1 MKRNVLILIGL
12 GMLLSLANLAWAD
25 CHDLGGFNSFVISR
39 GSTLILYAGSTP
51 VGQFDLQSCDVQPQS
66 RILLLK
72 SMVCDGDEVMIDGN
86 RCTVMSVQSV
96 D

>member
-1 MKRNVLILIGL
+1 MKKNILIFICL
-12 GMLLSLANLAWAD
+12 GMLLVLPNLASAG
-25 CHDLGGFNSFVISR
+25 CQDLGGYNSFITR
-39 GSTLILYAGSTP
+39 GNTVILYAGSIP

-86 RCTVMSVQSV
+86 RCTVMDVQSV
-96 D
+96 E

>member
-1 MKRNVLILIGL
+1 MKRNVFILMCLGVFLIF
-12 GMLLSLANLAWAD
+12 ANLASAG
-25 CHDLGGFNSFVISR
+25 CQDLGGYNTFVISR
-39 GSTLILYAGSTP
+39 GNTIILYAGSTP

-72 SMVCDGDEVMIDGN
+72 SMVCDGDEVLIDGN
-86 RCTVMSVQSV
+86 RCTVMDVKSV